1 MNRTA
6 LTLLGGSA
14 SLTLVVLS
22 SPAHALMPPEL
33 RGDAGSITSITAPR
47 GNSPSQGDL
56 PLTTQSVDARI
67 RQLAQSQFG
76 CTCANCMAA
85 VRQMIQQGQL

>member
-14 SLTLVVLS
+14 SLSLLVLS
-22 SPAHALMPPEL
+22 GPAHALMPPEL
-33 RGDAGSITSITAPR
+33 RGDAGSITAPG
-47 GNSPSQGDL
+47 GNSPRQGEL

-67 RQLAQSQFG
+67 KQLAQSRFG

-85 VRQMIQQGQL
+85 IRQMIQRGQLSL